1 MKKNFLTI
9 ASICGIFL
17 LSSFCVNANPAD
29 DHSTV
34 NEKVLKSFHSV
45 FNGASNVQWAKYGDH
60 FSVSFLQDQIIVR
73 AEYDKEGNLLSSI
86 RYYNAERLPLNI
98 LFNVKKEYA
107 NEKIDV
113 VTEVSV
119 PEGTAYII
127 QLEDDKGWTILH
139 SDVEGN
145 LTVKD
150 SFDKAK

>member
-86 RYYNAERLPLNI
+86 SYYKRITMSFNFLINI
-98 LFNVKKEYA
+98 KKEYGK
-107 NEKIDV
+107 EKI
-113 VTEVSV
+113 
-119 PEGTAYII
+119 
-127 QLEDDKGWTILH
+127 
-139 SDVEGN
+139 
-145 LTVKD
+145 
-150 SFDKAK
+150 